1 MHDDEDQP
9 IPPAPEIA
17 AKLRH
22 ELTAKVLESV
32 AKYALRRVKFKRRSG
47 VPCFD
52 NEHEAEN
59 MATDAATLTIL
70 GHRPW
75 SPEVPLVRHL
85 CSVVRSVSS
94 DEVRHQRRAK
104 PRTIQVAPS
113 EDGHDGHAKLDAL
126 MVRHGS
132 HRSAWPKRMVSLTDA
147 RDRLLAPLRVLSHN
161 DPHVRRLLD
170 AYEDGCDDPVEARE
184 HAGLSRD
191 EMRFARRRLD
201 RMLEELPKKIE
212 EGAQDALEVSYG
224 Y

>member
-9 IPPAPEIA
+9 TPPTPEIA
-17 AKLRH
+17 ALLRR
-22 ELTAKVLESV
+22 ELTSELLERV
-32 AKYALRRVKFKRRSG
+32 TKYALRRVKVKRRAG

-52 NEHEAEN
+52 NDAEAEN

-75 SPEVPLVRHL
+75 DPAVPLVRHL
-85 CSVVRSVSS
+85 CGVVRSVSS

-104 PRTIQVAPS
+104 PRTIHPAS
-113 EDGHDGHAKLDAL
+113 MDESHDDHAKIDAQ

-147 RDRLLAPLRVLSHN
+147 RDRLVGPLRVLAHN
-161 DPHVRRLLD
+161 DKHVSRLLD
-170 AYEDGCDDPVEARE
+170 AYVDGCDDPIEARE
-184 HAGLSRD
+184 HAGLTRD